1 MKTNLIEESENVFKS
16 LERWTAFYEI
26 ERQVG
31 PIIDHWLTKGARAL
45 RQNFADHPSPSWNC
59 SDWGSPR
66 DTRWYLDGEQGKHS
80 ISIGIGWPN
89 FELHL
94 FHGGC
99 DQECREQALKVLE
112 SKTFEPLRALTGSPE
127 FNAERKREGCI
138 LSVRDFNPFDEV
150 ADTTLRSRVIAWNA
164 VNQTTEFVT
173 KVSTKIRQ
181 ITENPEIVRLIRKLS
196 QQCGKQP

>member
-1 MKTNLIEESENVFKS
+1 MKTNLIEESEKVFKS

-31 PIIDHWLTKGARAL
+31 TIMDHWLTKGAQAL
-45 RQNFADHPSPSWNC
+45 RKVFAGHSKQSWKC

-66 DTRWYLDGEQGKHS
+66 DTRWYLKGENGEQ
-80 ISIGIGWPN
+80 SIGIGIGWQE

-99 DQECREQALKVLE
+99 DAVIRERALQVL
-112 SKTFEPLRALTGSPE
+112 KAPNFEPLCALTGTIE
-127 FNAERKREGCI
+127 DRANRRKEGSI

-150 ADTTLRSRVIAWNA
+150 ADPGLRNRIIAWKA
-164 VNQTTEFVT
+164 VNQTSEFVT
-173 KVSTKIRQ
+173 KVAAKIRQ
-181 ITENPEIVRLIRKLS
+181 LTEDPEIVRLIRKLN
-196 QQCGKQP
+196 QQCGMQP

>member
-1 MKTNLIEESENVFKS
+1 MKTNLIEEAENVFRS
-16 LERWTAFYEI
+16 PERWTAFYEI

-31 PIIDHWLTKGARAL
+31 TIMDHWLTKGAKAL
-45 RQNFADHPSPSWNC
+45 RKEFCDPPSGLWKC

-66 DTRWYLDGEQGKHS
+66 DTRWYLKGEKGEQS
-80 ISIGIGWPN
+80 IGVGIGWTE

-99 DQECREQALKVLE
+99 DDVIREQAVKVL
-112 SKTFEPLRALTGSPE
+112 KAPNFEPLRALTGSTE
-127 FNAERKREGCI
+127 DRANRRKEGSI

-150 ADTTLRSRVIAWNA
+150 ADTVLRNRIIAWKA
-164 VNQTTEFVT
+164 VNETSDFVA

-181 ITENPEIVRLIRKLS
+181 ITENPEIVRLIRKLN
-196 QQCGKQP
+196 QQCGTQP